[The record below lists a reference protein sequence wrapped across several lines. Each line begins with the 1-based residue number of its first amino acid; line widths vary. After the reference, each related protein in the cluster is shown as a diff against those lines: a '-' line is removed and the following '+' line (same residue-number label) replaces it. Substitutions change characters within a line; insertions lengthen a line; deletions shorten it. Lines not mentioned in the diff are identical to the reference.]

1 MPNIEREI
9 DCDICHATFITRGNS
24 GKYCPDCQAEAQRE
38 RKRQSQE
45 RIKASRPAR
54 AAGRYIITGY
64 DSQLVRDFRHEDTVI
79 SLKGRL
85 MTSDILRDLIQQLPA
100 GVYIRKNGRKYV
112 TTQDCRLKEITA

>member
-9 DCDICHATFITRGNS
+9 ECDICHATFITRGNS

-45 RIKASRPAR
+45 RIKSSRPAR
-54 AAGRYIITGY
+54 TDGRYIITGY
-64 DSQLVRDFRHEDTVI
+64 DSQLVRECHEDTVI

-100 GVYIRKNGRKYV
+100 GVYVQKNGRKFI
-112 TTQDCRLKEITA
+112 TTQNCTLQEITA